1 MKKYFQEFR
10 EFAVKGN
17 VVDLAVAVIIGA
29 AFGKIVSSLVA
40 DIVMPL
46 VGFIAGGLD
55 FTVWKIILRS
65 AIIGPEGEILK
76 PELVLSTGNFIQNIF
91 DFLVIAL
98 SVFLMVKFLNRVK
111 NRLAHEFVAK
121 KEAEK
126 DLGVNE
132 AGVEAGPGK
141 DTQDFKKEEQEE
153 SPVLLTKDQEL
164 LVEIRDLLK
173 TKN

>member
-29 AFGKIVSSLVA
+29 AFGKIVSSLVS

-55 FTVWKIILRS
+55 FTVWKIVLRS

-76 PELVLSTGNFIQNIF
+76 PELVLSAGNFIQNIF

-111 NRLAHEFVAK
+111 NKLAQDFLVK
-121 KEAEK
+121 KKAEK
-126 DLGVNE
+126 E
-132 AGVEAGPGK
+132 VEE
-141 DTQDFKKEEQEE
+141 DVKKEE
-153 SPVLLTKDQEL
+153 SPILLTKDQEL

-173 TKN
+173 NKKPENQNKSLN

>member
-1 MKKYFQEFR
+1 MKKYFQEFK

-55 FTVWKIILRS
+55 FTVWKIVLRS
-65 AIIGPEGEILK
+65 SMLGPEGEILK
-76 PELVLSTGNFIQNIF
+76 PEVVLSAGKFVQNIF

-98 SVFLMVKFLNRVK
+98 SVFMMVKLLNKVK
-111 NRLAHEFVAK
+111 NKLAHEFVAK

-126 DLGVNE
+126 EVGE
-132 AGVEAGPGK
+132 EI
-141 DTQDFKKEEQEE
+141 KKEE
-153 SPVLLTKDQEL
+153 SPTLLTKDQEL

-173 TKN
+173 TKNLDNQNKSLN

>member
-1 MKKYFQEFR
+1 MKKYFQEFK

-29 AFGKIVSSLVA
+29 AFGKIISSLVA

-55 FTVWKIILRS
+55 FTAWKIVLRS

-76 PELVLSTGNFIQNIF
+76 PELLLSAGNFVQNIF
-91 DFLVIAL
+91 DFFVIAL
-98 SVFLMVKFLNRVK
+98 SVFLMVKLLNRVK
-111 NRLAHEFVAK
+111 NKLAQDFLAK
-121 KEAEK
+121 KETEK
-126 DLGVNE
+126 VIGE
-132 AGVEAGPGK
+132 E
-141 DTQDFKKEEQEE
+141 TKEEE
-153 SPVLLTKDQEL
+153 SPTLLTKDQEL

-173 TKN
+173 TKNSDNQNKSLN